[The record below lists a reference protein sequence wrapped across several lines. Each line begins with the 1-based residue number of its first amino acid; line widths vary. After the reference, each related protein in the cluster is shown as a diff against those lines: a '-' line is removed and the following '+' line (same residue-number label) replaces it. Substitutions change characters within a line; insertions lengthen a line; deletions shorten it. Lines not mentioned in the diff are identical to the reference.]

1 MISCDISII
10 FVQSV
15 VEFSLFYFLED
26 KLIKGLIWRSYPIIF
41 LVIDRDVDA
50 ASIVS
55 KDRLG
60 QVILKE
66 IEFPFVQNIGIFV
79 I

>member
-1 MISCDISII
+1 M
-10 FVQSV
+10 
-15 VEFSLFYFLED
+15 E
-26 KLIKGLIWRSYPIIF
+26 SYPIIF
-41 LVIDRDVDA
+41 LVIDRADA
-50 ASIVS
+50 ASIMS

-60 QVILKE
+60 HVILKE

>member
-1 MISCDISII
+1 M
-10 FVQSV
+10 
-15 VEFSLFYFLED
+15 E
-26 KLIKGLIWRSYPIIF
+26 SYPIIF

-50 ASIVS
+50 ASIMS

-66 IEFPFVQNIGIFV
+66 IEFPFVQNIEIFV